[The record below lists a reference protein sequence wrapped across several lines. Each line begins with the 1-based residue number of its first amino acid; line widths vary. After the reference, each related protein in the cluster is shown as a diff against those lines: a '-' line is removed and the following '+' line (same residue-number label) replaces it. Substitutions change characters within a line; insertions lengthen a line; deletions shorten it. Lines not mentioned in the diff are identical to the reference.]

1 MHRFL
6 SKKNGDAA
14 SSPLLP
20 PTTSNKKWKKNK
32 KDIVE
37 EKPQLDLGSAL
48 PSIDDFRTSLI
59 MPNLSTRFSM
69 LREQDDPHSLL
80 GKASDDSVLQPQRN
94 SRLLDFGFSNKNLND
109 IAEVES
115 INSSIR
121 PPFTL
126 DRTGSFAS
134 EEGYGTDN
142 NSNPDGSVM
151 TRSRPGEGNVLF
163 GGRQK
168 VYKIATGS
176 AKSIGGNSER
186 AMGGKMLYDDDMN
199 MSAFQKYRQQERERL
214 LAMGADWDSDSALQ
228 SPDTDPERRASDD
241 LPKGLGLSGTETG
254 FSFLKR
260 NSDSTTNSV
269 PSQDPSSSTA
279 TSVAS
284 QSIGTAISTPATVPK
299 TSPNPTVPG
308 LERSMTKRRLY
319 EQGLNQHI
327 QDQQAST
334 MSRLNSINQRQRAPT
349 LPSALNHSRSIGNL
363 QDRRAY
369 KPYALHNTTTS
380 PQLRSGMAPLNTLVA
395 KVASST
401 SSPTVSSYPQSPIS
415 PVIPETE
422 EYQVLHSALERNDH
436 GKATALGMFNKPAQ
450 QFDEQQYL
458 KRQMQMGQPK
468 SESPVDTP
476 IKLSPV
482 SQAETPKQVPAE
494 QPPLS
499 KLMSR
504 EGATSRQ
511 ASAEHTPP
519 DSRLARF
526 DSARQNNFSRNSQR
540 SRSRSISSRPGA
552 IPTASAPEPP
562 VNAALAVFQRAAMNN
577 RVAHGDSPEQ
587 AAAATFDNQ
596 HFPQQQ
602 QRHNDIIDNNRTF
615 FGDSDD
621 EDEVEERPDYSRPAS
636 SASRYGANNQPPASQ
651 HPALRDDFITEEDEE
666 EEEEEEEERR
676 GFPFPEPSINVAFA
690 QAGADEREDT
700 DSPTIGVHEGLGGMI
715 SQHLRNRSDGSS
727 IYPPNAIYADRAST
741 ISRNTYNY
749 SDRRLSGN
757 SSAWNIDELDNYY
770 GEIPSRVT
778 TNSTTAASQGQGLT
792 PLPLKTNGSR
802 PSTSDDNVESASWHP
817 QHTRDTSTATQ
828 AEREAFANELEARRR
843 AIQEKMKSIV
853 ESESRGPSPGPSAS
867 GALKAFGMLKA
878 RPSQETMN
886 LRQTNGS
893 RLGLGLSG
901 AHPIERNPSYEDKIS
916 QSTNV
921 GGAQWPLGPGSVMPS
936 AKPQADSEIG
946 RTPPQQARE
955 RSRNRSGSN
964 ASRARSRS
972 RNRGEVGMAVG
983 GAEDAPAIPG
993 QRPSPEINSYR
1004 SPSTEGRG
1012 RLRSNSRA
1020 AGLHPSARPPMGPS
1034 PSQSPGS
1041 FNSIM
1046 SPPLGTASSGS
1057 RTPFS
1062 KQAPAVMPSIPL
1074 GKPRGETL
1082 RKKTINKFDISEPTL
1097 VSSTS
1102 NIDTVDLPPG
1112 ASLKNG
1118 MDEVYAVEQAAVVS
1132 RRRKL
1137 FGFGREGSSDREK
1150 TPDSVS
1156 SPPMNGFTSPPMRSI
1171 VPSFGSQEPMG
1182 SRKPS
1187 AEAVSIYH
1195 QPLRTKQSFDT
1206 THTTHT
1212 TQTAASNARF
1222 DAVGSP
1228 VLNEAGMF

>member
-1 MHRFL
+1 MNRFL
-6 SKKNGDAA
+6 TKKKNVDAA
-14 SSPLLP
+14 SSPLSP
-20 PTTSNKKWKKNK
+20 PTSSSKIWKKNK
-32 KDIVE
+32 KEVVE

-94 SRLLDFGFSNKNLND
+94 SRLLDFGFSNNNNLND
-109 IAEVES
+109 IAEVAS

-121 PPFTL
+121 PPFAL

-142 NSNPDGSVM
+142 NSNPDGGVM
-151 TRSRPGEGNVLF
+151 SRARPGEGNVLF

-176 AKSIGGNSER
+176 AKSIGGQSER
-186 AMGGKMLYDDDMN
+186 GMGGKMVYDDDLN

-214 LAMGADWDSDSALQ
+214 LAMGADWDSDSALM
-228 SPDTDPERRASDD
+228 SPDTEPEHRGSED

-260 NSDSTTNSV
+260 NSDSTTNSI

-284 QSIGTAISTPATVPK
+284 QSIGTAISTPATLPK
-299 TSPNPTVPG
+299 TSPNPTGPG

-369 KPYALHNTTTS
+369 KPYALHNTTS
-380 PQLRSGMAPLNTLVA
+380 PPLRNGVPPLNTLVSR
-395 KVASST
+395 VASST

-422 EYQVLHSALERNDH
+422 EYQVLHSALEQADH

-450 QFDEQQYL
+450 KFDEHQYL

-468 SESPVDTP
+468 DESPKDTP
-476 IKLSPV
+476 VKLSPV
-482 SQAETPKQVPAE
+482 SQNETPRQVSPE
-494 QPPLS
+494 QPPVS
-499 KLMSR
+499 KFMSR

-511 ASAEHTPP
+511 ASTEHTPQNA
-519 DSRLARF
+519 RLARF
-526 DSARQNNFSRNSQR
+526 DSARQESASRASQR
-540 SRSRSISSRPGA
+540 SRSRSVSRAQPA
-552 IPTASAPEPP
+552 VEQPP
-562 VNAALAVFQRAAMNN
+562 INPALAVFQRAAMQN

-587 AAAATFDNQ
+587 AAVATFDNTSAP
-596 HFPQQQ
+596 FAG
-602 QRHNDIIDNNRTF
+602 R
-615 FGDSDD
+615 FGS
-621 EDEVEERPDYSRPAS
+621 
-636 SASRYGANNQPPASQ
+636 NNQPPASQ
-651 HPALRDDFITEEDEE
+651 HPALRDDYIPEVDEE
-666 EEEEEEEERR
+666 EEEEEERT
-676 GFPFPEPSINVAFA
+676 GFPFPEPSIHIAHTE
-690 QAGADEREDT
+690 AGAEERAEI
-700 DSPTIGVHEGLGGMI
+700 DSPTIGPIHEGIGGMI
-715 SQHLRNRSDGSS
+715 SQHLRNTSDVSS
-727 IYPPNAIYADRAST
+727 IYPPNPSYADGAST
-741 ISRNTYNY
+741 ISRNTYL

-757 SSAWNIDELDNYY
+757 SSAWNLDELDNYY
-770 GEIPSRVT
+770 GDIPSRIS
-778 TNSTTAASQGQGLT
+778 TNSASAAPQGLT
-792 PLPLKTNGSR
+792 PLPLKTNGTSSR
-802 PSTSDDNVESASWHP
+802 PSTSDENVDNAPWQNDYKP
-817 QHTRDTSTATQ
+817 QHTRDASTATQ
-828 AEREAFANELEARRR
+828 AEREAFANELAARQK
-843 AIQEKMKSIV
+843 AIQEKMRSIV
-853 ESESRGPSPGPSAS
+853 ESDSRGPSPGPSAS

-886 LRQTNGS
+886 LKQGNGS
-893 RLGLGLSG
+893 TRMLGLGLSG
-901 AHPIERNPSYEDKIS
+901 AHPIERNPSYEDKLP
-916 QSTNV
+916 QPPNV
-921 GGAQWPLGPGSVMPS
+921 GAQWPLGPGPV
-936 AKPQADSEIG
+936 ARRGRATDQAQMLPI
-946 RTPPQQARE
+946 
-955 RSRNRSGSN
+955 
-964 ASRARSRS
+964 
-972 RNRGEVGMAVG
+972 GMAVS
-983 GAEDAPAIPG
+983 AASDTPPAMPV
-993 QRPSPEINSYR
+993 QRPSPEINQYR
-1004 SPSTEGRG
+1004 STSTEGRG

-1034 PSQSPGS
+1034 PSQSPAS
-1041 FNSIM
+1041 FNSVM
-1046 SPPLGTASSGS
+1046 SPPLGTASTAS
-1057 RTPFS
+1057 RTPFQKS
-1062 KQAPAVMPSIPL
+1062 SPAPMPSVPL
-1074 GKPRGETL
+1074 GKPRGEML

-1102 NIDTVDLPPG
+1102 NIDTVDLPAG

-1118 MDEVYAVEQAAVVS
+1118 MDEIYAIEQAAVVS

-1137 FGFGREGSSDREK
+1137 FGFGRDGSSETLREK
-1150 TPDSVS
+1150 ANDGVT
-1156 SPPMNGFTSPPMRSI
+1156 SPPLNGFTSPPMRSI
-1171 VPSFGSQEPMG
+1171 VPSFGSQEHMG

-1187 AEAVSIYH
+1187 AEAASTHH
-1195 QPLRTKQSFDT
+1195 QPLRTKQSFET
-1206 THTTHT
+1206 SHTTHT
-1212 TQTAASNARF
+1212 TQTAAGSARF

>member
-6 SKKNGDAA
+6 GKKNGDGA
-14 SSPLLP
+14 SSPLSP
-20 PTTSNKKWKKNK
+20 PTPSTKKWKKNK
-32 KDIVE
+32 KEVVE
-37 EKPQLDLGSAL
+37 EKPQLDLDSAL

-69 LREQDDPHSLL
+69 LREQDDPNSLL

-94 SRLLDFGFSNKNLND
+94 SRLLDFGFSSSNLND
-109 IAEVES
+109 IAEVAS

-121 PPFTL
+121 PPFAL

-151 TRSRPGEGNVLF
+151 SRARPGEGNVLF

-186 AMGGKMLYDDDMN
+186 GMGRMVYDDDLN

-214 LAMGADWDSDSALQ
+214 LALGQDWDSDSALL
-228 SPDTDPERRASDD
+228 SPDIDPEHRASDD

-284 QSIGTAISTPATVPK
+284 QSIGTAISTPATLPK
-299 TSPNPTVPG
+299 TSPNPTGPG

-369 KPYALHNTTTS
+369 KPYALNQTTS
-380 PQLRSGMAPLNTLVA
+380 PLLRNGVAPLNTLVA

-401 SSPTVSSYPQSPIS
+401 SSPTVGSYPQSPIS
-415 PVIPETE
+415 PVIPETQ
-422 EYQVLHSALERNDH
+422 EYQVLHSALEQGDH

-458 KRQMQMGQPK
+458 KRQMQMGQAK

-476 IKLSPV
+476 TKLSPI
-482 SQAETPKQVPAE
+482 SQAETPQAPAE

-499 KLMSR
+499 RSMSR
-504 EGATSRQ
+504 EGATPRQ
-511 ASAEHTPP
+511 VSAEHTSQ

-526 DSARQNNFSRNSQR
+526 DSARQNNFSRVSQR
-540 SRSRSISSRPGA
+540 SRSRSVSRPVA
-552 IPTASAPEPP
+552 AAASAPEPP
-562 VNAALAVFQRAAMNN
+562 VNAALAVFQRAAMQN

-587 AAAATFDNQ
+587 ASIATFDN
-596 HFPQQQ
+596 
-602 QRHNDIIDNNRTF
+602 NNRTF

-621 EDEVEERPDYSRPAS
+621 ESEDEQRFDHTRPAS
-636 SASRYGANNQPPASQ
+636 AASRYAANNQPPASQ
-651 HPALRDDFITEEDEE
+651 HPALRNDYIPEVDEE
-666 EEEEEEEERR
+666 EEERK
-676 GFPFPEPSINVAFA
+676 GFPFPEPSINIAFTE
-690 QAGADEREDT
+690 AGAEEPADI
-700 DSPTIGVHEGLGGMI
+700 DSPTIGPHEGIGGMI

-727 IYPPNAIYADRAST
+727 IYPPNRPYADRAST
-741 ISRNTYNY
+741 ISRNTY

-757 SSAWNIDELDNYY
+757 SSAWNLDELDNYY
-770 GEIPSRVT
+770 GDLPSRVS
-778 TNSTTAASQGQGLT
+778 TNSATTASQSQGLT

-802 PSTSDDNVESASWHP
+802 PSTSDDNVTSVPWQP
-817 QHTRDTSTATQ
+817 QHNRDASTATQ
-828 AEREAFANELEARRR
+828 AERDAFASELEARKR

-853 ESESRGPSPGPSAS
+853 ESESRGTSPGPSAS

-878 RPSQETMN
+878 RPSQEAMN
-886 LRQTNGS
+886 LRQTNSS

-901 AHPIERNPSYEDKIS
+901 AHPIERNPSYEDKLS
-916 QSTNV
+916 QSTNS
-921 GGAQWPLGPGSVMPS
+921 GAQWPLGPAPVMPS
-936 AKPQADSEIG
+936 ARPQADSEIG

-955 RSRNRSGSN
+955 RSRNRSGSD

-972 RNRGEVGMAVG
+972 RNRGEIGTAVSVGA
-983 GAEDAPAIPG
+983 DAPPAMPA
-993 QRPSPEINSYR
+993 QRPSPEINQYR
-1004 SPSTEGRG
+1004 SPSTEPRG
-1012 RLRSNSRA
+1012 RMRSNSRA

-1034 PSQSPGS
+1034 PSHSPASFGS
-1041 FNSIM
+1041 VM
-1046 SPPLGTASSGS
+1046 SPPLSTSSSLS
-1057 RTPFS
+1057 RAPFS
-1062 KQAPAVMPSIPL
+1062 KQAPPVLPSVPL

-1082 RKKTINKFDISEPTL
+1082 RKKAINKFDISEPTL

-1118 MDEVYAVEQAAVVS
+1118 MDEIYAVEQAAVVS

-1150 TPDSVS
+1150 TPESVT
-1156 SPPMNGFTSPPMRSI
+1156 SPPLNGFTSPPMRSI
-1171 VPSFGSQEPMG
+1171 VPSFGSQEHTG

-1187 AEAVSIYH
+1187 AEAASAQH
-1195 QPLRTKQSFDT
+1195 QPLRVKQSFET
-1206 THTTHT
+1206 SHTAHT
-1212 TQTAASNARF
+1212 TQTAASSARF

>member
-14 SSPLLP
+14 SSPLSP

-32 KDIVE
+32 KEVVE

-94 SRLLDFGFSNKNLND
+94 SRLLDFGFSSNKNLND

-151 TRSRPGEGNVLF
+151 TRSRPGEGNMLF

-284 QSIGTAISTPATVPK
+284 QSIGTAMSTPATLPK
-299 TSPNPTVPG
+299 TSPNLPGPG

-349 LPSALNHSRSIGNL
+349 LPSALNHSRSIGNM
-363 QDRRAY
+363 QAARTY
-369 KPYALHNTTTS
+369 KPYTVNSTTS
-380 PQLRSGMAPLNTLVA
+380 PNLRNGMAPLNTLIA
-395 KVASST
+395 KAASST
-401 SSPTVSSYPQSPIS
+401 NSPTVSSYPQSPIS

-422 EYQVLHSALERNDH
+422 EYQVLHSALERGDH
-436 GKATALGMFNKPAQ
+436 GKATSLGMFNKPAQ

-468 SESPVDTP
+468 DESPVDTP

-482 SQAETPKQVPAE
+482 SQSETPKQDLAE

-499 KLMSR
+499 KFMSR

-511 ASAEHTPP
+511 ASSEHTPP

-526 DSARQNNFSRNSQR
+526 DSARQNNFSRTSQR

-552 IPTASAPEPP
+552 ASITSAPEPP
-562 VNAALAVFQRAAMNN
+562 VNAGLAVFQRAVMQN

-587 AAAATFDNQ
+587 AAIATFAN
-596 HFPQQQ
+596 
-602 QRHNDIIDNNRTF
+602 NNNNDNNRTF

-621 EDEVEERPDYSRPAS
+621 EDEEEEAEQRFDYSRPAS
-636 SASRYGANNQPPASQ
+636 AASRYGANNQPPASQ
-651 HPALRDDFITEEDEE
+651 HPALRDDYITEVDEE
-666 EEEEEEEERR
+666 EEAEEERR
-676 GFPFPEPSINVAFA
+676 GFPFPEPSINIAFA
-690 QAGADEREDT
+690 QAGAADREDV
-700 DSPTIGVHEGLGGMI
+700 DSPTMGVHEGIGGMI

-727 IYPPNAIYADRAST
+727 IYPQTRTYADRAST
-741 ISRNTYNY
+741 ISRNTY
-749 SDRRLSGN
+749 SERRLSGH

-778 TNSTTAASQGQGLT
+778 TNSTTAASHSQGLT
-792 PLPLKTNGSR
+792 PLPLKPNGSR
-802 PSTSDDNVESASWHP
+802 PSTSDDNVESAPWQP
-817 QHTRDTSTATQ
+817 QHNRDASTATQ
-828 AEREAFANELEARRR
+828 AEREAFANELEARKR

-867 GALKAFGMLKA
+867 GALKAFGMLKT
-878 RPSQETMN
+878 RPSQEAMS

-893 RLGLGLSG
+893 RLGLGLPG
-901 AHPIERNPSYEDKIS
+901 AHPIERNPSYEDKLS
-916 QSTNV
+916 QSVNA
-921 GGAQWPLGPGSVMPS
+921 GAQWPLGPGPLMPS
-936 AKPQADSEIG
+936 ARPQADSEIG

-964 ASRARSRS
+964 ASRARSQSRS
-972 RNRGEVGMAVG
+972 EVGMAVG
-983 GAEDAPAIPG
+983 GADDAPAIPG
-993 QRPSPEINSYR
+993 HRPSPEINQYR

-1012 RLRSNSRA
+1012 RVRSNSRA
-1020 AGLHPSARPPMGPS
+1020 AGLHPSARPFMSPT
-1034 PSQSPGS
+1034 PSQSPAS

-1046 SPPLGTASSGS
+1046 SPPLGTASVA
-1057 RTPFS
+1057 RAPYA

-1118 MDEVYAVEQAAVVS
+1118 MDEIYAIEQAAVVS

-1150 TPDSVS
+1150 TPDSVT
-1156 SPPMNGFTSPPMRSI
+1156 SPPLNGFTSPPMRSI
-1171 VPSFGSQEPMG
+1171 VPSFGSQEHNIG

-1187 AEAVSIYH
+1187 AEAVNTYH
-1195 QPLRTKQSFDT
+1195 QPIRTKQSFETSHT
-1206 THTTHT
+1206 TNTTHT

-1222 DAVGSP
+1222 DAIGSP

>member
-1 MHRFL
+1 MNRFL
-6 SKKNGDAA
+6 TKKKNVDAA
-14 SSPLLP
+14 SSPLSP
-20 PTTSNKKWKKNK
+20 PTSSSKIWKKNK
-32 KDIVE
+32 KEVVE

-94 SRLLDFGFSNKNLND
+94 SRLLDFGFSNNNNLND
-109 IAEVES
+109 IAEVAS

-121 PPFTL
+121 PPFAL

-142 NSNPDGSVM
+142 NSNPDGGVM
-151 TRSRPGEGNVLF
+151 SRARPGEGNVLF

-176 AKSIGGNSER
+176 AKSIGGQSER
-186 AMGGKMLYDDDMN
+186 GMGGKMVYDDDLN

-214 LAMGADWDSDSALQ
+214 LAMGADWDSDSALM
-228 SPDTDPERRASDD
+228 SPDTEPEHRGSED

-260 NSDSTTNSV
+260 NSDSTTNSI

-284 QSIGTAISTPATVPK
+284 QSIGTAISTPATLPK
-299 TSPNPTVPG
+299 TSPNPTGPG

-369 KPYALHNTTTS
+369 KPYALHNTTS
-380 PQLRSGMAPLNTLVA
+380 PPLRNGVPPLNTLVSR
-395 KVASST
+395 VASST

-422 EYQVLHSALERNDH
+422 EYQVLHSALEQADH

-450 QFDEQQYL
+450 KFDEHQYL

-468 SESPVDTP
+468 DESPKDTP
-476 IKLSPV
+476 VKLSPV
-482 SQAETPKQVPAE
+482 SQNETPRQVSPE
-494 QPPLS
+494 QPPVS
-499 KLMSR
+499 KFMSR

-511 ASAEHTPP
+511 ASTEHTPQ
-519 DSRLARF
+519 DARLARF
-526 DSARQNNFSRNSQR
+526 DSARQESASRASQR
-540 SRSRSISSRPGA
+540 SRSRSVSRAQPA
-552 IPTASAPEPP
+552 VEQPP
-562 VNAALAVFQRAAMNN
+562 INPALAVFQRAAMQN

-587 AAAATFDNQ
+587 AAVATFDN
-596 HFPQQQ
+596 
-602 QRHNDIIDNNRTF
+602 NNRTF

-621 EDEVEERPDYSRPAS
+621 EDELEEPTSHPAS
-636 SASRYGANNQPPASQ
+636 APFAGRFGSNNQPPASQ
-651 HPALRDDFITEEDEE
+651 HPALRDDYIPEVDEE
-666 EEEEEEEERR
+666 EEEERT
-676 GFPFPEPSINVAFA
+676 GFPFPEPSIHIAHTE
-690 QAGADEREDT
+690 AGAEERAEI
-700 DSPTIGVHEGLGGMI
+700 DSPTIGPIHEGIGGMI
-715 SQHLRNRSDGSS
+715 SQHLRNTSDVSS
-727 IYPPNAIYADRAST
+727 IYPPNPSYADGAST
-741 ISRNTYNY
+741 ISRNTYL

-757 SSAWNIDELDNYY
+757 SSAWNLDELDNYY
-770 GEIPSRVT
+770 GDIPSRIS
-778 TNSTTAASQGQGLT
+778 TNSASAAPQGLT
-792 PLPLKTNGSR
+792 PLPLKTNGTSSR
-802 PSTSDDNVESASWHP
+802 PSTSDENVDNAPWQNDYKP
-817 QHTRDTSTATQ
+817 QHTRDASTATQ
-828 AEREAFANELEARRR
+828 AEREAFANELAARQK
-843 AIQEKMKSIV
+843 AIQEKMRSIV
-853 ESESRGPSPGPSAS
+853 ESDSRGPSPGPSAS
-867 GALKAFGMLKA
+867 GALKAFGMLKT

-886 LRQTNGS
+886 LKQGNGS
-893 RLGLGLSG
+893 TRMLGLGLSG
-901 AHPIERNPSYEDKIS
+901 AHPIERNPSYEDKLP
-916 QSTNV
+916 QPPNV
-921 GGAQWPLGPGSVMPS
+921 GAQWPLGPGPVVPS
-936 AKPQADSEIG
+936 PRPQADSEIG

-955 RSRNRSGSN
+955 RSRNRSGSD

-972 RNRGEVGMAVG
+972 RGRGEIGMAVS
-983 GAEDAPAIPG
+983 AASDTPPAMPV
-993 QRPSPEINSYR
+993 QRPSPEINQYR
-1004 SPSTEGRG
+1004 STSTEGRG

-1034 PSQSPGS
+1034 PSQSPAS
-1041 FNSIM
+1041 FNSVM
-1046 SPPLGTASSGS
+1046 SPPLGTASTAS
-1057 RTPFS
+1057 RTPFQKS
-1062 KQAPAVMPSIPL
+1062 SPAPMPSVPL
-1074 GKPRGETL
+1074 GKPRGEML

-1102 NIDTVDLPPG
+1102 NIDTVDLPAG

-1118 MDEVYAVEQAAVVS
+1118 MDEIYAIEQAAVVS

-1137 FGFGREGSSDREK
+1137 FGFGRDGSSETLREK
-1150 TPDSVS
+1150 ANDGVT
-1156 SPPMNGFTSPPMRSI
+1156 SPPLNGFTSPPMRSI
-1171 VPSFGSQEPMG
+1171 VPSFGSQEHMG

-1187 AEAVSIYH
+1187 AEAASTHH
-1195 QPLRTKQSFDT
+1195 QPLRTKQSFET
-1206 THTTHT
+1206 SHTTHT
-1212 TQTAASNARF
+1212 TQTAAGSARF